1 MKVDHLS
8 TYLNGGAAIAARR
21 LHDSLINLKIDSN
34 FFYSQ
39 AITVFCQ
46 ETVPPDRTYIPLY
59 KNTSHIAKFYRA
71 IRRRLYPIGAIRA
84 MNTRRPGYERFRS
97 PILYNKSSI
106 SMLSH
111 MPNILQLHWIYE
123 FLDHPSFFASVP
135 DTLPIVWTLHDMTPF
150 TGGCNYNWNCQHFKT
165 VCHDC
170 PQLNINSSNDFARKC
185 FEVKRYAIKNK
196 NIHVV
201 ANSTLIESEARQS
214 PIFSNVKSFQTIHYG
229 LDIGIFK
236 PKEKTAAR
244 KELNIESN
252 KTILSFGA
260 VSLSNKRKGMKEFI
274 SAIRKL
280 ENKEHILV
288 LTFGGGEKIQKI
300 PGVEIINAGYQNSPE
315 ALSTIY
321 SASDVFVIPSLQEAF
336 GQTSLEAMACGTPVV
351 GFNTGGISDMIIPG
365 ETGLMAKTGDSE
377 DLAKKIQWMVS
388 HPIERSAMGKK
399 ARKLVEEEF
408 TLEKQAESYLSLYK
422 NILD

>member
-1 MKVDHLS
+1 MKIAHLS

-39 AITVFCQ
+39 DSPAFCQ

-71 IRRRLYPIGAIRA
+71 ICRRLYPIGAIRA
-84 MNTRRPGYERFRS
+84 MNTRRIGYERFRS
-97 PILYNKSSI
+97 PVLYNKSSI
-106 SMLSH
+106 SMLGH
-111 MPNILQLHWIYE
+111 MPSILQLHWIYE

-135 DTLPIVWTLHDMTPF
+135 DAFPIVWTLHDMTPF
-150 TGGCNYNWNCQHFKT
+150 TGGCNYSWDCQHFKT

-185 FEVKRYAIKNK
+185 FEVKFNSIKNK

-201 ANSTLIESEARQS
+201 ANSKWIERESRQS

-229 LDIGIFK
+229 LDIDIFK

-244 KELNIESN
+244 KELNIESH
-252 KTILSFGA
+252 KIVISIGA

-274 SAIRKL
+274 NAIRKL
-280 ENKEHILV
+280 NDKEHV
-288 LTFGGGEKIQKI
+288 LLLSFGGGEIKQEI
-300 PGVEIINAGYQNSPE
+300 PRVEIMHAGYKSSPDS
-315 ALSTIY
+315 LSTIY
-321 SASDVFVIPSLQEAF
+321 SASDIFVIPSLQEAF
-336 GQTSLEAMACGTPVV
+336 GQTSLEAMACRIPVV
-351 GFNTGGISDMIIPG
+351 GFNVGGIPDMIISG
-365 ETGLMAKTGDSE
+365 ETGLLSIPGDSN
-377 DLAKKIQWMVS
+377 DLAKNIQWMLN
-388 HPIERSAMGKK
+388 HPAERSAMGKK
-399 ARKLVEEEF
+399 ARKLVEKEF
-408 TLEKQAESYLSLYK
+408 TLEKQAKSYLSLYK

>member
-39 AITVFCQ
+39 AIPAFCQ

-84 MNTRRPGYERFRS
+84 MNTRRLGYERFRS

-135 DTLPIVWTLHDMTPF
+135 DALPIVWTLHDMTPF

-280 ENKEHILV
+280 ENKEHMRINKMLSVIFLILFFIKFCSIIIYESSSIS
-288 LTFGGGEKIQKI
+288 LHLKFRYSLIKYCRNQDFSNFAKRFGGTFIRRI
-300 PGVEIINAGYQNSPE
+300 LLCMPVWIIYVNYVNSFY
-315 ALSTIY
+315 AY
-321 SASDVFVIPSLQEAF
+321 
-336 GQTSLEAMACGTPVV
+336 
-351 GFNTGGISDMIIPG
+351 
-365 ETGLMAKTGDSE
+365 
-377 DLAKKIQWMVS
+377 
-388 HPIERSAMGKK
+388 
-399 ARKLVEEEF
+399 
-408 TLEKQAESYLSLYK
+408 
-422 NILD
+422 